1 MNDGPR
7 FSLLGRSEQPR
18 NSHVFGASVRTEST
32 TADSICSAS
41 LVSRHG
47 SKLSA
52 FDFNSSIGK
61 AVSITIPMDRV
72 IEARDSDS
80 SLNDRT
86 SNILE
91 EKTIANK
98 PNDDI
103 TCLKSK
109 SSAVVTKHPLSSML
123 NNTQGANHRNQ
134 ACRQESA
141 SSSGS
146 DISRSAKLYMRKELE
161 IRQSEEESLE
171 SDEAQNPFKSS
182 PSPDTKH
189 SEETK
194 DD

>member
-1 MNDGPR
+1 
-7 FSLLGRSEQPR
+7 
-18 NSHVFGASVRTEST
+18 
-32 TADSICSAS
+32 
-41 LVSRHG
+41 
-47 SKLSA
+47 
-52 FDFNSSIGK
+52 
-61 AVSITIPMDRV
+61 MDRV
-72 IEARDSDS
+72 DETKDSDS

-109 SSAVVTKHPLSSML
+109 SSAVITKNPLSSML
-123 NNTQGANHRNQ
+123 NSTQGANNHRNQ

-161 IRQSEEESLE
+161 IR
-171 SDEAQNPFKSS
+171 
-182 PSPDTKH
+182 
-189 SEETK
+189 
-194 DD
+194 